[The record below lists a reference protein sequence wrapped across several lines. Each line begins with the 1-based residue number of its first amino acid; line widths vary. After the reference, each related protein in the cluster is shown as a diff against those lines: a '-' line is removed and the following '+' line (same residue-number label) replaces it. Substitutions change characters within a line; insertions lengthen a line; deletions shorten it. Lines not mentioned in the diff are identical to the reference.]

1 MQSDT
6 TIKVIVI
13 GNSGVGK
20 TSLCRLFF
28 NDKFTTVHKPTV
40 GVEFSSKEYVSKRN
54 KRYNLNFWDIG
65 GQERYIYMTN
75 VYYKNADFCLVMFDL
90 TNRESFEA
98 CSKWKQDLDLKYK
111 LDDVDSNCP
120 CLLVGNKSDMSN
132 RVLDQSEIEDFCME
146 HGFYGYMEVSVK
158 KDIMARETIDYI
170 VGKIV
175 SKREKKSKLK
185 EDLKKEV
192 QKAFSLKKENL
203 ADKPSEQEHSGVFK
217 KCCNIL

>member
-1 MQSDT
+1 MQT
-6 TIKVIVI
+6 ETIKVVVI

-28 NDKFTTVHKPTV
+28 NDKFTAVHKPTV

-54 KRYNLNFWDIG
+54 KTYNLNFWDIG

-98 CSKWKQDLDLKYK
+98 CAKWKQDLDLKYK

-120 CLLVGNKSDMSN
+120 CLLVGNKSDMTN

-158 KDIMARETIDYI
+158 RDIMARETIDYI

-175 SKREKKSKLK
+175 SKREKKSKIK

-192 QKAFSLKKENL
+192 QRAFSIKKE
-203 ADKPSEQEHSGVFK
+203 DTFSRCEQEDTNEFK